1 MMFRHRKIV
10 VIAGFTAVIIV
21 AFIMMSG
28 RDWPSLSVVG
38 ADSGNPEQVAIGQVV
53 YQENCASC
61 HGVEGEGQPNWRTRN
76 AEDKLPAPPHDESG
90 HTWHHSDQVL
100 FQITKHGLQPPL
112 APFGYKSDMP
122 AFMET
127 LSDEQIW
134 AVLAYIKSLWPAPTQ
149 ARQDRMNEADN

>member
-1 MMFRHRKIV
+1 MKRVGIFEAKTRLSSL
-10 VIAGFTAVIIV
+10 V
-21 AFIMMSG
+21 AEIM
-28 RDWPSLSVVG
+28 
-38 ADSGNPEQVAIGQVV
+38 A
-53 YQENCASC
+53 
-61 HGVEGEGQPNWRTRN
+61 EGE
-76 AEDKLPAPPHDESG
+76 
-90 HTWHHSDQVL
+90 V

-149 ARQDRMNEADN
+149 ARQDRMNEADY